1 MAWADWMMANQTLEE
16 ELHLEATV
24 REISDNTDI
33 SVLADLCIMLTRQN
47 WHQRKLLQQAV
58 YRVMEL
64 EAGLTAAD

>member
-1 MAWADWMMANQTLEE
+1 MTWADWMVVNQTLEE

-24 REISDNTDI
+24 REISDSADT
-33 SVLADLCIMLTRQN
+33 LMLTDLCIMLTRQN
-47 WHQRKLLQQAV
+47 FHQKKLLQQAV